1 MTDVCPLES
10 SWERRL
16 RWKRSLRTWTRMGT
30 AASPNRYEMSLIPK
44 EFGAILSIQE
54 FLRIAKHLTP
64 EQVEEGFSKFD
75 TSGDN
80 K

>member
-30 AASPNRYEMSLIPK
+30 AALLNRFEMSFILL
-44 EFGAILSIQE
+44 EFEAILSLQE
-54 FLRIAKHLTP
+54 FLCIAKHLTP